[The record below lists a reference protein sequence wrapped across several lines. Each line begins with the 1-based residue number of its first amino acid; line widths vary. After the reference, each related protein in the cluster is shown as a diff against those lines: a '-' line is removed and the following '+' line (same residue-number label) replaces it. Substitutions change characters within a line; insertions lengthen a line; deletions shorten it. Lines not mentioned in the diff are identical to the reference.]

1 MNIGT
6 IEKMI
11 FYVFKVLITGFL
23 IVIITEV
30 AKINTK
36 LGGIITAMPIITL
49 SVLFWLYFEGASSE
63 KMASYVKNTLYFIIP
78 TLSMFL
84 VFPVLIQKYGFTV
97 AIITSISLIALLAY
111 AVDYFYNIFEIEN

>member
-1 MNIGT
+1 
-6 IEKMI
+6 MI